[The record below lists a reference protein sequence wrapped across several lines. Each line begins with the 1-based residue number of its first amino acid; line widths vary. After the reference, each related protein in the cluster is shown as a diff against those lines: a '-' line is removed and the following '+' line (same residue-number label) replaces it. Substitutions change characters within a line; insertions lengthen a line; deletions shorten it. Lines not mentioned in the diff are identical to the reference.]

1 MVYNFVGRKT
11 GSEASVNEEL
21 TRELHKPVIQKCKKK
36 ESVCEF

>member
-36 ESVCEF
+36 ESVCEV